1 MKLKRESAELA
12 LSSSASHAVI
22 GFAMVALGGAG
33 FAVGTGVQLL
43 FTVSPLWPVSL
54 LFGLSAVAWLYG
66 VEVGALRSPTDA
78 TFAHQ
83 VARKLVFG
91 LLLGTPAMA
100 GIAFYFHHRATDW
113 GRSFYTAGSFV
124 GAAVVLD
131 LLLIGLPTW
140 IMNVRRRTKVAG
152 QRSDPA

>member
-1 MKLKRESAELA
+1 
-12 LSSSASHAVI
+12 
-22 GFAMVALGGAG
+22 
-33 FAVGTGVQLL
+33 
-43 FTVSPLWPVSL
+43 
-54 LFGLSAVAWLYG
+54 
-66 VEVGALRSPTDA
+66 
-78 TFAHQ
+78 
-83 VARKLVFG
+83 
-91 LLLGTPAMA
+91 MA